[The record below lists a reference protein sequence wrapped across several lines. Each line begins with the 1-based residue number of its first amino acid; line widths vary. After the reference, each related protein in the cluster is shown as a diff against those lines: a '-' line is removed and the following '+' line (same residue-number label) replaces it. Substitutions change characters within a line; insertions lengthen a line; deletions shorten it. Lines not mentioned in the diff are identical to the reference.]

1 MASCSFANN
10 KISARSSGSTRRNNN
25 TRRSSPK
32 PSPSLLA
39 SAVVL
44 LLVLNSNV
52 SPVWGISRC
61 NQYQLASAS
70 IMALSRSN
78 SNSYPRGF
86 LSRRGLPATTT
97 SGRIASPVSITRRRR
112 GSATTNNN
120 HYNYDDESNED
131 DPYLEETRPVA
142 RSKRKKEKAS
152 SEKDSKSDKKNDSGG
167 DPFATP
173 MSSAEIYS
181 QLGPVGKCVAGTTE
195 IAVSTCME
203 YITGFMGG
211 YVLGSITDF
220 PRFAFKQVDPS
231 QKNNPFFK
239 ELGQRYGR
247 MHQKSFRWAKSWGGI
262 SAAFGGFRIATRVIR
277 GGKEDE
283 WNTVFSSAAAG
294 AFFARNGTNYYSVV
308 AYMPTSVLFMCL
320 CE

>member
-1 MASCSFANN
+1 MASNSTAK
-10 KISARSSGSTRRNNN
+10 KISVRSTRSTRRNNT
-25 TRRSSPK
+25 TRRSSSI
-32 PSPSLLA
+32 PSSSLLA
-39 SAVVL
+39 SVVL
-44 LLVLNSNV
+44 LLVLYCNV
-52 SPVWGISRC
+52 ASVWGISRC

-70 IMALSRSN
+70 IMAPSRSY
-78 SNSYPRGF
+78 SHSHPHTSF
-86 LSRRGLPATTT
+86 LSRRGLPTT

-112 GSATTNNN
+112 RGSATTNNN
-120 HYNYDDESNED
+120 RNYKDESNEQH

-152 SEKDSKSDKKNDSGG
+152 PEKDSKSDTNKNESG

-181 QLGPVGKCVAGTTE
+181 QLGPVGRCVAGTTE

-220 PRFAFKQVDPS
+220 PRFAFKQVDPT
-231 QKNNPFFK
+231 QTNNPFFK

-247 MHQKSFRWAKSWGGI
+247 MHEKSFRWAKNWGGI

-294 AFFARNGTNYYSVV
+294 AFFARKGTYDYSVV
-308 AYMPTSVLFMCL
+308 ECIFAYWYCL
-320 CE
+320 CIS